1 MIKDKIVL
9 TLTSLL
15 LLGLLGCQCDTIED
29 KTLYKEGNPKIVIT
43 KNCKEVLK
51 YEHYTVDGELAFT
64 LKYDKSEPQKP
75 FEGRPWV
82 HLIWKDMQPS
92 LGDTIYLEI
101 EMVSP
106 PKITI
111 ELTVEDDKGTS
122 NLSVVNGNYI
132 YKSIAN
138 DTIENIQLKA
148 IFFFDN
154 EKWATVKKTI
164 RIECKK

>member
-1 MIKDKIVL
+1 
-9 TLTSLL
+9 
-15 LLGLLGCQCDTIED
+15 
-29 KTLYKEGNPKIVIT
+29 
-43 KNCKEVLK
+43 
-51 YEHYTVDGELAFT
+51 
-64 LKYDKSEPQKP
+64 
-75 FEGRPWV
+75 
-82 HLIWKDMQPS
+82 MQPS